1 MKLPTVALDR
11 GHGITAIRVYCA
23 AGLVCPHSKVFSFDE
38 LSVPDEMPVID
49 IPRFRRFVCS
59 KCGSRKVQVKSVW
72 SERKAA
78 STLYSPAFE
87 VAIGEPRP

>member
-1 MKLPTVALDR
+1 MPALQ
-11 GHGITAIRVYCA
+11 G
-23 AGLVCPHSKVFSFDE
+23 FSFDE
-38 LSVPDEMPVID
+38 LAVPDQMPVID

-59 KCGSRKVQVKSVW
+59 KCGSRKVQIKSVW
-72 SERKAA
+72 SERKAG